1 MCLKSSASVHRDLS
15 WEVKPFM
22 IFSSSIILR
31 RVSAERYS
39 HVEQV
44 YLESLLCEI
53 VLSSSNPPSQP
64 PGLGGVLGVDLD
76 WHSWEWTLGHQVN
89 SSGTLLSLASRVA
102 VWLDWQIW
110 GWMSKWTLGTLRR
123 WYWTSS
129 SSMVWIDRLEGGWTI
144 FHNFVF
150 L

>member
-76 WHSWEWTLGHQVN
+76 WHNSEWTLGYQVN

-102 VWLDWQIW
+102 VWLDWQI
-110 GWMSKWTLGTLRR
+110 GGTLGTLRR

-129 SSMVWIDRLEGGWTI
+129 SLMVGLTDWRVDGRFSIILYSYK
-144 FHNFVF
+144 